1 MPAVLPPAKVLVT
14 GASGF
19 IGAWVAKALLER
31 GFTVIGTVRSDPRGE
46 YLKTLFQQYEN
57 RFSYVI
63 VPDVGKSGAF
73 DEAVVGIDAVAHV
86 ASPVSMSA
94 GDPQEVIGPAVNGTL
109 SILESVKAHG
119 TSVRR
124 IVITSSRAS
133 IVNNKPQAGWP
144 TFDEIDWNDVSPRE
158 IELKGKDAK
167 PLDKYRASK
176 VLAERAAWDFVE
188 KNRDNIHFDLVT
200 VLPSFVFGPIIHEV
214 NSLAPLNYSIQ
225 VFYDYTTHRE
235 PPTPAGKLTGPPMDM
250 VDVRDTALIHALT
263 LEKPEAGGERFIAS
277 VGV

>member
-19 IGAWVAKALLER
+19 VGAWVAKVLLDR

-46 YLKTLFQQYEN
+46 YLKTLFQQYET

-63 VPDVGKSGAF
+63 VPDVGKNGAF

-94 GDPQEVIGPAVNGTL
+94 GDPQEIIGPAVNGTM

-119 TSVRR
+119 TSVQR

-133 IVNNKPQAGWP
+133 VLNDKPQAGWP
-144 TFDEIDWNDVSPRE
+144 TFDETDWNDVSPRE
-158 IELKGKDAK
+158 VELKGKDAE
-167 PLDKYRASK
+167 PMHKYRASK

-188 KNRDNIHFDLVT
+188 KNKENITFDLVT

-214 NSLAPLNYSIQ
+214 NSLAPLNFSIQ
-225 VFYDYTTHRE
+225 LFHDYTTHHD

-250 VDVRDTALIHALT
+250 VDVRDTALIHALA

-277 VGV
+277 AGV